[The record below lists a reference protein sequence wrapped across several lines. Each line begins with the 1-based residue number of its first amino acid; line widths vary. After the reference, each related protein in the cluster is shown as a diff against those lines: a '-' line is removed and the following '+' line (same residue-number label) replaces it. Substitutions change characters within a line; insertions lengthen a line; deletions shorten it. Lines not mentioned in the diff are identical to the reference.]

1 MSEPQPGIF
10 STGFSHHYLL
20 EFALKPGY
28 DVDQLRGLI
37 EQVSGADS
45 VDQGVVVAFGRDAW
59 QKLAPE
65 AVPDGLIPFYPIIG
79 KDNLVARGSQ
89 CDLLVWIQSSA
100 HDMNLQLALD
110 FQQQLAAIASLELE
124 VHGFRYLDSRDL
136 TGFIDGTENPAED
149 RAPEVA
155 LIPEGKIGAGGSFVL
170 TQKWAHDL
178 EAFRQLDVAEQERVI
193 GRTRADSVELED
205 APPTAHIRRT
215 DVKIEGHPLEI
226 YRRSV
231 PYGGV
236 QDHGLYFLAF
246 SCELIRFAIQLDR
259 MFGCAEDGLV
269 DRLTDFSTPVS
280 GSYWFAPSREQLA
293 NVARKS

>member
-1 MSEPQPGIF
+1 MNEPQPGIF

-28 DVDQLRGLI
+28 DEKELRNLVG
-37 EQVSGADS
+37 QVSDADS
-45 VDQGVVVAFGRDAW
+45 VEQSVVVAFGRDAW
-59 QKLAPE
+59 QVLAPD
-65 AVPDGLIPFYPIIG
+65 AVPEGLIPFYPVVG

-89 CDLLVWIQSSA
+89 CDILVWIQSSA

-110 FQQQLAAIASLELE
+110 FKQQLATIASLELE

-136 TGFIDGTENPAED
+136 TGFIDGTENPSEE
-149 RAPEVA
+149 RAPAVA

-178 EAFRQLDVAEQERVI
+178 EAFQQLDVSEQERVI

-205 APPTAHIRRT
+205 APPTSHIRRT
-215 DVKIEGHPLEI
+215 DVKIEGKALEI

-259 MFGCAEDGLV
+259 MFGCSEDGLV
-269 DRLTDFSTPVS
+269 DRLTEFSTPVS
-280 GSYWFAPSREQLA
+280 GSYWFAPSKQQLA
-293 NVARKS
+293 LAAS